1 MGSPFFLKKFF
12 RRLSKRIMCYENEY
26 MCAFDDSTSISTH
39 QIASRASQKCG
50 KIDHIVE
57 YNICVKYGVRLKN
70 IRFKRVCVYI
80 IHIWLFFFWLVNTK
94 NNIFTIFKKIY
105 VCVICMFKCLGYI
118 FVLAFWIVFFGYYS
132 G

>member
-1 MGSPFFLKKFF
+1 
-12 RRLSKRIMCYENEY
+12 MCYENEY

-80 IHIWLFFFWLVNTK
+80 IHIWLFFFLVGEYKKQYIYHIQK
-94 NNIFTIFKKIY
+94 NLCMCDLY
-105 VCVICMFKCLGYI
+105 V
-118 FVLAFWIVFFGYYS
+118 
-132 G
+132 